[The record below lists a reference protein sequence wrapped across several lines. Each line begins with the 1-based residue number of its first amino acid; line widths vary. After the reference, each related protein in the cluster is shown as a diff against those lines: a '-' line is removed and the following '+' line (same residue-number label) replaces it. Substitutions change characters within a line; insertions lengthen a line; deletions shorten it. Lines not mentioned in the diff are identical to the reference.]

1 MQNQTHLCSSA
12 AGNLPFQHS
21 VQSVF
26 TVFTI
31 KLLHEKLEDNELP
44 CSAQQQRTWQ
54 SSFADSKPLMLLEH
68 TVQRAPLLLD
78 WGKLFQS
85 VQIWEEFCVYSF
97 GHETCWWNI
106 SNQSEVPWKCEP
118 EEFYTWKNIKILIII
133 LEINV
138 SESGKG
144 CDGSRVRVVNRPC

>member
-21 VQSVF
+21 VQSIF

-31 KLLHEKLEDNELP
+31 KLLHEKVEDNEFP
-44 CSAQQQRTWQ
+44 CSAQQQRALLQTSNHWCCWSTQ
-54 SSFADSKPLMLLEH
+54 FRELLYCLIEASSFNLYKYGKNFVCTVSDMKAADEIL
-68 TVQRAPLLLD
+68 A
-78 WGKLFQS
+78 
-85 VQIWEEFCVYSF
+85 
-97 GHETCWWNI
+97 I
-106 SNQSEVPWKCEP
+106 SLKSLWKCEP

-144 CDGSRVRVVNRPC
+144 CGGARMSVANRPC